1 MWTGIWE
8 KKISRV
14 KYGVLFPRCD
24 RASITPELL
33 PMTLTKQKQTHTST
47 VVVDIVSHVIEK
59 YVRLLSFFPPK
70 QQQILILLY

>member
-1 MWTGIWE
+1 MDWNLGKENFTGEIW
-8 KKISRV
+8 RV
-14 KYGVLFPRCD
+14 VSTLRPRVN
-24 RASITPELL
+24 ITPELL

-59 YVRLLSFFPPK
+59 YVRLLSFFPQK